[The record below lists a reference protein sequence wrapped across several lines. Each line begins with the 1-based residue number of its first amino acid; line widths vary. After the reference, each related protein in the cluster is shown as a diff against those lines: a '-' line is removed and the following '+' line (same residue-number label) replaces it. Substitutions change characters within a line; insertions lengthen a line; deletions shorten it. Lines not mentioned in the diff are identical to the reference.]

1 MPGARLLA
9 NRLFFYLLAEV
20 AASPANWVW
29 QLARQFNSPIMGV
42 PTTVRLAFF
51 FDDHAEVYTIPGV
64 IAVIAG
70 IGHYPGLGLG
80 QAAE

>member
-1 MPGARLLA
+1 MR
-9 NRLFFYLLAEV
+9 
-20 AASPANWVW
+20 
-29 QLARQFNSPIMGV
+29 V
-42 PTTVRLAFF
+42 PTAVGLAFF

-80 QAAE
+80 HAAE